1 MEFANKYYFYF
12 VVVYSSNITRIP
24 ENHGA
29 GNLILTVLA
38 EDVDSGDRGIFEFY
52 LGDQTST
59 TISGDP
65 GVVGST
71 QYDLNATT
79 GDLTAKL
86 DSYTPDTYALEVC
99 ARDFGTPSLSSCVPY
114 TIIIEPANNNP
125 PTFQLTQVG
134 PVLIPELT
142 EETLYSSVP
151 VFNIQVLDADLGMIF
166 VYILFS
172 SFFIVCLQVQ
182 LGKLMS

>member
-1 MEFANKYYFYF
+1 MEFVNKYYFYS
-12 VVVYSSNITRIP
+12 VVVYFSNITRIP

-38 EDVDSGDRGIFEFY
+38 EDADSGDRGIFEFY
-52 LGDQTST
+52 LVEQTST
-59 TISGDP
+59 TTGSS
-65 GVVGST
+65 VVGST

-79 GDLTAKL
+79 GDLTAKF
-86 DSYTPDTYALEVC
+86 DSYTPDTYALTVC
-99 ARDFGTPSLSSCVPY
+99 ARDFGTPRLSSCVTY

-125 PTFQLTQVG
+125 PTFQLRQDGQIV
-134 PVLIPELT
+134 PIPELT
-142 EETLYSSVP
+142 EETLYTSVP
-151 VFNIQVLDADLGMIF
+151 VFTIQVVDDDFGTIF

-172 SFFIVCLQVQ
+172 SFFIICLQVQ